1 MNRLVVGIADC
12 KCTNQARAEIVTYAL
27 GSCIA
32 VMVHDPLNGV
42 GGLLHYM
49 LPESSI
55 DREKAKKNPFMFAD
69 TGVAALIENVEKLG
83 GRKRG
88 LTVWV
93 AGGAQVLDGNG
104 HFQIGKRNYLAL
116 RKLLWKHGL
125 MIHAESVGGKISR
138 TVRLE
143 LPLGRVHS
151 REGGTE
157 KELRALGRKT
167 GGS

>member
-12 KCTNQARAEIVTYAL
+12 QCTREAQAEIVTYAL

-32 VMVHDPLNGV
+32 VVVHDAANGV

-55 DREKAKKNPFMFAD
+55 DSEKAKKNPYMFAD
-69 TGVAALIENVEKLG
+69 TGLAAMMETVEKLG

-93 AGGAQVLDGNG
+93 AGGAQVLDSNG

-125 MIHAESVGGKISR
+125 MIHAESVGGSISR

-143 LPLGRVHS
+143 LPSGRVRS

-157 KELRALGRKT
+157 RELRPRGRGT